1 MPAKERRSNHLEV
14 VAVAVTAEP
23 AGFRPHL
30 PSALPLPA
38 AVSSSHVL
46 ENGGVQVLS

>member
-14 VAVAVTAEP
+14 VAVTAEP